1 MNVLIIAPHP
11 DDEVLGCGGTIAKRA
26 SQGHNVYVCVVTKGG
41 EPLFHE
47 KDVEQVR
54 SECREADR
62 LLGVKETF
70 FLDYPAVR
78 LEEVPRYLL
87 NNGILKAVQSV
98 RPDEVY
104 LPHRGDMQLDHKMIV
119 DAAMVALRPKYEHV
133 ISRIYSYETLSET
146 GWDLPNVVNEF
157 IPTVYE
163 DISDTLRRNGVK
175 IPEGSVLYDFD
186 AFNGEIMT
194 ATVYYVSGN
203 TVDKTVAV
211 SNENATKEEIEE
223 AVLRL
228 QKGGA
233 VRGETLSVRE
243 FAMLADALS
252 EIRERRCEAR

>member
-163 DISDTLRRNGVK
+163 DIMETMEKKLAAMRIFQSQLA
-175 IPEGSVLYDFD
+175 DFPAARSLEAIEALAKYRGAMVNVRAAE
-186 AFNGEIMT
+186 AFM
-194 ATVYYVSGN
+194 
-203 TVDKTVAV
+203 
-211 SNENATKEEIEE
+211 
-223 AVLRL
+223 L
-228 QKGGA
+228 
-233 VRGETLSVRE
+233 VRE
-243 FAMLADALS
+243 
-252 EIRERRCEAR
+252 IKR